1 MDLVNWGMP
10 SFTAPLPDSGLT
22 LETLASELLKAPDA
36 KATPAVAQA
45 LLMVATTVSVDPNA
59 LVPSPHYSSQDQ
71 GPLLPFLLDR
81 APFGTPALPVRQWPL
96 EVSGFTEA
104 LRAPLQKAVEAEYAK
119 SQQEKRYHVER
130 GSALDVEWLAA
141 LLVAGG
147 ADPWADVSETHPLGR
162 SLARALEHNQVG
174 LVDRLM
180 AVPGGPS
187 WAEVAH
193 QRVGHETKQLRTRTT
208 WLHAVV
214 DRNHN
219 EWAPLLERLLAH
231 AGPEHEG
238 TPHPLSMAFPWAL
251 EAYAKA
257 GKIPT
262 ESAVVKPIVSQWRAR
277 LKSNELSAEQFS
289 QMENRLLGQDL
300 EAPTTSAREALFTQ
314 GLGRMPWGGTFGSSR
329 PAPSKLGV
337 DALLERAPVTRGAL
351 AGQWSHAAVLL
362 VQQIRSFGGRGLGAW
377 SLLDWAFGSFGRQQE
392 EFEKGQLSKAIG
404 FLWRPGVSI
413 DGLMVL
419 GLYGTDI
426 RQGDSLLKGYYTELF
441 EGNLAALG
449 IEDGPCWAFQH
460 RDDAVAFTKALVGR
474 GSPAANARLAQV
486 WAVVIERLPG
496 LFESN
501 PALLVELTRCLAG
514 PDASPLQQVSMKSV
528 KRCNETEQVPD
539 LKAGLD
545 GLSGLLKVLP
555 GNWTNDR
562 PPVFEDLPASWRCV
576 AAEAAL
582 RMSTPAWLKALAEG
596 VPSLDVATQERV
608 AGWVEVRRPLLPE
621 EDHEGERALVR
632 IKEALLDA
640 KVGHGPNVEERA
652 RPKIRM

>member
-1 MDLVNWGMP
+1 MP
-10 SFTAPLPDSGLT
+10 SFSAPLPDSGLT
-22 LETLASELLKAPDA
+22 LEALASELLKAPDA
-36 KATPAVAQA
+36 KVTPAVAQA
-45 LLMVATTVSVDPNA
+45 LLMVAATVQVDPNA
-59 LVPSPHYSSQDQ
+59 LVPSPHYRSQDQ

-81 APFGTPALPVRQWPL
+81 APFGTPALPVRPWPL
-96 EVSGFTEA
+96 EVSGFTET

-119 SQQEKRYHVER
+119 SQQEKRYHVEK

-147 ADPWADVSETHPLGR
+147 ADPWEDVSEKYPLGR

-187 WAEVAH
+187 WAEVAR
-193 QRVGHETKQLRTRTT
+193 QRVGNETKQLRTRTT

-214 DRNHN
+214 DRNHH

-231 AGPEHEG
+231 AGPEHDV

-257 GKIPT
+257 GKLPT
-262 ESAVVKPIVSQWRAR
+262 DSAVVKPIVSQWRAR
-277 LKSNELSAEQFS
+277 LKSTELSAEQFS
-289 QMENRLLGQDL
+289 AMENRLLGREL
-300 EAPTTSAREALFTQ
+300 NEPTTSAREALFAQ

-337 DALLERAPVTRGAL
+337 EALLERAPVSRGAL

-362 VQQIRSFGGRGLGAW
+362 VQQVRSFETRGVSSW
-377 SLLDWAFGSFGRQQE
+377 SFLDWAFGSFDRQQQA
-392 EFEKGQLSKAIG
+392 FEKGQLAAAIG
-404 FLWRPGVSI
+404 FDWRPGVSI
-413 DGLMVL
+413 DGLMLL
-419 GLYGTDI
+419 GLYGTETQ
-426 RQGDSLLKGYYTELF
+426 RGDGLLSSYYTQRF
-441 EGNLAALG
+441 EENMNALG
-449 IEDGPCWAFQH
+449 IEDGPAWALQH
-460 RDDAVAFTKALVGR
+460 RDSAVVFTKALVGR
-474 GSPAANARLAQV
+474 GSEGINKHVAKI
-486 WAVVIERLPG
+486 WALVLERLPG
-496 LFESN
+496 LFDSN

-514 PDASPLQQVSMKSV
+514 PDFSPLQTTSFKDV
-528 KRCNETEQVPD
+528 KRGEEVEKVPD
-539 LKAGLD
+539 LKTGND

-562 PPVFEDLPASWRCV
+562 PPVFDELPEAWRCV
-576 AAEAAL
+576 GAEAAL
-582 RMSTPAWLKALAEG
+582 RMSTPAWLEALAEG
-596 VPSLDVATQERV
+596 VPSLDVVTQERV
-608 AGWVEVRRPLLPE
+608 TRWVEVRRPLLSE
-621 EDHEGERALVR
+621 GEHEVERALVR

-640 KVGHGPNVEERA
+640 KVGHGPDVEERA